1 MASKTTLNAAN
12 LEALGVERLAQLLVE
27 ISAGDA
33 NAKRRLR
40 LELAGQESPDKL
52 VHEIRKRLA
61 SIADSTVFVG
71 WRSVK
76 GFLVDL
82 QTQRGLIAD
91 NVAAVSP
98 AEAMDLMWA
107 FLALSD
113 NVLERVT
120 DTSGA
125 VMAVFGEAV
134 ADLGRLAAVVR
145 PDTADLACKAAE
157 TVVRN
162 GYGQLD
168 SLIPLL
174 APLLGPAGLEALKAR
189 LASDATPDA
198 ARRAG
203 TRKIAKRTDRKLQKM
218 AIRRRSRTQA
228 LHFARLQIADAQGD
242 VDAFIAL
249 QPQPRS
255 PEVAT
260 DIANRLL
267 QAGRP
272 RDALDVLD
280 AVIWRPYVPIMA
292 EWEFARIAALD
303 ALDRP
308 ADAQAARL
316 ERFRR
321 TLDSGALRAYLKRLP
336 DFDDIEAEDEAL
348 DDVHS
353 FADIHA
359 ALAFLVA
366 WPSLERAANLVLTRS
381 RELDGSRQTELGTAA
396 ERLAGKY
403 PVAAT
408 MLLRRMIESALA
420 SGREANYIQAGHH
433 LAECARLAAHID
445 HYGPIESHDTYVERL
460 RGVTRGKPAFWNAVT

>member
-61 SIADSTVFVG
+61 SIAVATTFVS

-76 GFLVDL
+76 AFITDL

-91 NVAAVSP
+91 NIAAVSP
-98 AEAMDLMWA
+98 TEALDLMWT

-113 NVLERVT
+113 SVLERTT
-120 DTSGA
+120 DTTGA
-125 VMAVFGEAV
+125 VIAIFQNACD
-134 ADLGRLAAVVR
+134 DLARLAGAVKS
-145 PDTADLACKAAE
+145 DDLAGQTARA
-157 TVVRN
+157 VIGN
-162 GYGQLD
+162 GYGQCD
-168 SLIPLL
+168 GLIPLL
-174 APLLGPAGLEALKAR
+174 APVLGPAGLEDLKAR
-189 LASDATPDA
+189 LVAEAATPDA
-198 ARRAG
+198 ARRLG
-203 TRKIAKRTDRKLQKM
+203 TRKIAKRTDRKLQKL
-218 AIRRRSRTQA
+218 AIRRRSRAQTCQLA
-228 LHFARLQIADAQGD
+228 LLQIADAQGD
-242 VDAFIAL
+242 VDAFITL
-249 QPQPRS
+249 QPQPRT

-267 QAGRP
+267 QAGRA

-280 AVIWRPYVPIMA
+280 AVIWRPYVPMLA

-303 ALDRP
+303 ALGRHE
-308 ADAQAARL
+308 DAQSARL
-316 ERFRR
+316 DRFRR
-321 TLDSGALRAYLKRLP
+321 TLDAGALRAYLKRLP

-348 DDVHS
+348 DDVHN

-366 WPSLERAANLVLTRS
+366 WPSLERAANLVLTRG

-408 MLLRRMIESALA
+408 MLLRRMIEAALA

-445 HYGPIESHDTYVERL
+445 HYGGIESHDTYVERL
-460 RGVTRGKPAFWNAVT
+460 RGVTRGKPAFWNAIT